1 MYHNPVM
8 LHESVEAL
16 NIRPGGVYVDATFGG
31 GGHSRAIL
39 EKLGNGRLIGF
50 DQDEDAAA
58 NVPQDE
64 RFIFVPNNFRYL
76 RNFLRYYGFDRVDGI
91 LADLGVSSFQIDAPQ
106 RGFSTRFEGVLD
118 MRMDRSNPLDAATVV
133 NTYSLEDLTR
143 IFNLYGELPQARRFA
158 EAVLRARPIQ
168 TTGELRK
175 SVEKL
180 LPKGKEHKPLAQLFQ
195 ALRIEVNQEL
205 EVLEEFLQ
213 QSIEMLDNGGRL
225 VVIAYHSLEDRLVK
239 NYMKAGNASGEA
251 EKDFF
256 GNSKSSLRPVS
267 RKALTP
273 SDEELQLNNRSR
285 SARLRV
291 AEKVMMP

>member
-58 NVPQDE
+58 NVPHDE

-76 RNFLRYYGFDRVDGI
+76 RNFLRYYGFDSVDGI

-118 MRMDRSNPLDAATVV
+118 MRMDRSNPLDAARVV

-213 QSIEMLDNGGRL
+213 QSIEMLGNGGRL

-273 SDEELQLNNRSR
+273 SEEELHLNNRSR

>member
-58 NVPQDE
+58 NVPKDE

-91 LADLGVSSFQIDAPQ
+91 LADLGVSSFQIDAAQ

>member
-1 MYHNPVM
+1 M
-8 LHESVEAL
+8 
-16 NIRPGGVYVDATFGG
+16 DATFGG

-158 EAVLRARPIQ
+158 EAVLRARPIH

>member
-50 DQDEDAAA
+50 DQDEDAAV
-58 NVPQDE
+58 NVPHDE

-76 RNFLRYYGFDRVDGI
+76 RNFLRYYGFDSVDGI

-118 MRMDRSNPLDAATVV
+118 MRMDRSNPLDAARVV

-195 ALRIEVNQEL
+195 SLRIEVNQEL

-213 QSIEMLDNGGRL
+213 QSIEMLGNGGRL

-256 GNSKSSLRPVS
+256 GNSKSSLRPVN

-273 SDEELQLNNRSR
+273 SEEELHLNNRSR

>member
-16 NIRPGGVYVDATFGG
+16 KIRPGGVYVDATFGG

-50 DQDEDAAA
+50 DQDEDAAT

-76 RNFLRYYGFDRVDGI
+76 RNFLRYYGFNRVDGI

-118 MRMDRSNPLDAATVV
+118 MRMDLSNPLDAATVV

-239 NYMKAGNASGEA
+239 NYMKAGNATGEA

-256 GNSKSSLRPVS
+256 GNSKSSLRPMS

>member
-1 MYHNPVM
+1 MYHKPVM

-16 NIRPGGVYVDATFGG
+16 CIKPNGIYVDATFGG
-31 GGHSRAIL
+31 GGHSRAVL
-39 EKLGNGRLIGF
+39 DKLDNGRLIGF
-50 DQDEDAAA
+50 DQDADAAA

-106 RGFSTRFEGVLD
+106 RGFSTRFEGALD
-118 MRMDRSNPLDAATVV
+118 MRMDQNNPMDAATVV
-133 NTYSLEDLTR
+133 NTYSLEELAK
-143 IFNLYGELPQARRFA
+143 IFSNYGELPQAMRFA
-158 EAVLRARPIQ
+158 EAVIRARPIH
-168 TTGELRK
+168 TTGELRR

-195 ALRIEVNQEL
+195 ALRIEVNQEM
-205 EVLEEFLQ
+205 EALEEFLQ
-213 QSIEMLDNGGRL
+213 QSIDMLNIGGRL
-225 VVIAYHSLEDRLVK
+225 VVIAYHSLEDRMVK
-239 NYMKAGNASGEA
+239 NFMKAGNASGEA

-256 GNSKSSLRPVS
+256 GNPKSSLRPVS
-267 RKALTP
+267 RKAITP
-273 SDEELQLNNRSR
+273 SADELQLNNRAR